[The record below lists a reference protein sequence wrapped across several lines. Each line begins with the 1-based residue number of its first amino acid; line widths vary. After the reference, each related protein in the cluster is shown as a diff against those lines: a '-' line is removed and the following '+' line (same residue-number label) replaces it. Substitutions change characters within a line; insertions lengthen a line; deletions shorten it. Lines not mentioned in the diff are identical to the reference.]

1 MAQELYDLSTKFRI
15 VEVDEEG
22 WAEFKKL
29 EADQRAAYAVSEEAK
44 RDHEAWVNAPMARDE
59 DWGAIPARK
68 YQEPVR
74 RPAHPLIPHSQRA
87 DWAGAFF
94 IG

>member
-15 VEVDEEG
+15 IEVDEEG

-59 DWGAIPARK
+59 DWGSTVS
-68 YQEPVR
+68 QDNWSDPVIVY
-74 RPAHPLIPHSQRA
+74 AHGQVKSSNSYNWEL
-87 DWAGAFF
+87 GTF
-94 IG
+94 